1 MPCHNERVSR
11 SRKHAEAKRNK
22 SVKGKSSSSRSPN
35 QSRSEHT
42 SPSLSAGTGQNH
54 YDFPEVSQPTS
65 ANGRSPLQQQLHI
78 THPSPKAKQRAL
90 PPNPGDHGESEQ
102 ANSSPPPPRN
112 SFAPSISGSRS
123 QSFSRGL
130 TSSSSRP
137 SLTADDAVKTSRS
150 PSPLGHEAEAT
161 IQDVP
166 PELPAKADQ
175 NQLSKSTRQF
185 DSFPNLDKLSVGEAD
200 AGSVN
205 KRSSLMPGSRPNK
218 ANNRRSGF
226 YGMHGLPNP
235 MAAQSPLEDS
245 SMPETLDSDPN
256 LAGRLHEGGGGSPVG
271 LGVIN
276 AGGTAPPTPTKD
288 NLSRPPRSDSVLA
301 SLALT
306 NHLPPV
312 DTKPENAEG
321 HGGRSISFYD
331 PDMLLDLPPS
341 PEAAK
346 QHTNDL
352 PDEPPSERDH
362 DSHTNESGPADS
374 EPTHGGPMETLALHS
389 GTSDEES
396 HFDGDEDHEDRD
408 GIARKVRE
416 SLRQSLSQ
424 DGNTGSRLDISLVE
438 KLLSELDETKDKMK
452 QLHVHYSSMKVS
464 RFVGLCAYC

>member
-35 QSRSEHT
+35 QPRSDHT

-54 YDFPEVSQPTS
+54 YDFPEVSQPAS

-78 THPSPKAKQRAL
+78 THPSPEAKQRAL
-90 PPNPGDHGESEQ
+90 PPNPGEQEESDQ
-102 ANSSPPPPRN
+102 ASSSPPPPRN
-112 SFAPSISGSRS
+112 SFVPSISGSRS
-123 QSFSRGL
+123 QSFTKGL
-130 TSSSSRP
+130 SSSSSRP

-161 IQDVP
+161 IHDVP
-166 PELPAKADQ
+166 PELPAKAEQ
-175 NQLSKSTRQF
+175 NDLSKSTRQF
-185 DSFPNLDKLSVGEAD
+185 DSFPNLDKLSAGEVD

-205 KRSSLMPGSRPNK
+205 KRSSLMPGARPSK

-235 MAAQSPLEDS
+235 MSAQSPLEES
-245 SMPETLDSDPN
+245 SMAETLDSDSN
-256 LAGRLHEGGGGSPVG
+256 LAARAQEGSGSPAG
-271 LGVIN
+271 LGIN
-276 AGGTAPPTPTKD
+276 ASGTAPPTPTKD
-288 NLSRPPRSDSVLA
+288 TLSRPPRSDSVLA

-306 NHLPPV
+306 NHLPSV
-312 DTKPENAEG
+312 DTKPGNAEAQ
-321 HGGRSISFYD
+321 GGRSISFYD

-346 QHTNDL
+346 QNANDL
-352 PDEPPSERDH
+352 PNESPSERNQDT
-362 DSHTNESGPADS
+362 HTDENGHAES
-374 EPTHGGPMETLALHS
+374 EPAHGGPMETLALQS

-396 HFDGDEDHEDRD
+396 HFGGDDDHEDGS

-464 RFVGLCAYC
+464 ETVGLCILLI